1 MRAAIISLGSK
12 SSQWTIEEMKKYF
25 DAVDSINLKEIE
37 ISVGEKDVI
46 HYHGKKLPHYDCVYA
61 KGSFKYAPVLRAVS
75 QELGKT
81 TYLPI
86 CADAFTVVH
95 DKFLTQLVLQDA
107 GIAMPKTYLASSV
120 QASQALLEKVHYP
133 IILKLLQGTQG
144 KGVLFADSH
153 AAASSILD
161 TLASL
166 NQPFIIQEYIDT
178 GGIDTRVIVAGDKVL
193 GAMVRRA
200 KPNEERANIHSGGKG
215 EATKVSDKVK
225 RLAIKTAKAL
235 KMDVGAVD
243 ILEGPKGPVVIE
255 ANLSPGLQGI
265 TEATGDNVAARIA
278 EYLHEKTIEFK
289 QSKAGVSAEKL
300 FGDMGINLEESGKT
314 GKPQEIIS
322 NIDLRGDKIVLPE
335 FINKIAKFNEE
346 DECTIKVEKGK
357 INVKKNIQLKE

>member
-1 MRAAIISLGSK
+1 MRAAVISLGSK
-12 SSQWTIEEMKKYF
+12 SSLWTIEELKKYF
-25 DAVDSINLKEIE
+25 DVVDNINLKEIE
-37 ISVGEKDVI
+37 ISVGEKDI
-46 HYHGKKLPHYDCVYA
+46 ILYRGKKLPQYDCVYA
-61 KGSFKYAPVLRAVS
+61 KGSYKFAPVLRAIS
-75 QELGKT
+75 QELGKNA
-81 TYLPI
+81 YLPI
-86 CADAFTVVH
+86 GADAFTVVH
-95 DKFLTQLVLQDA
+95 DKFLTHLVLQDA

-161 TLASL
+161 TLSSL
-166 NQPFIIQEYIDT
+166 NQPFIVQEYIDT

-200 KPNEERANIHSGGKG
+200 KANEERANIHAGGKG
-215 EATKVSDKVK
+215 EATTVSDKVK
-225 RLAIKTAKAL
+225 RLAIKAAKAL
-235 KMDVGAVD
+235 RMDVGGID

-265 TEATGDNVAARIA
+265 TEASGENIAAKIA
-278 EYLHEKTIEFK
+278 AYLHEKTVEFK
-289 QSKAGVSAEKL
+289 QSEAGVTAEQL
-300 FGDMGINLEESGKT
+300 FGDMGINLEEAKS
-314 GKPQEIIS
+314 GKPQDIIT

-335 FINKIAKFNEE
+335 FVNKIAKFNED

-357 INVKKNIQLKE
+357 INVEKNVQPTE